1 MSKKTYT
8 EKKALELLSL
18 PCLGFHTYSPDGNE
32 FDCEYQAEC
41 ICEDCICNFGE
52 CHGHIDPRTNHHVSQ
67 KILDKMREIY
77 SLPFRRMKDNP
88 LPPEEFKKYLE
99 DLQYWK
105 YPTPYKG

>member
-18 PCLGFHTYSPDGNE
+18 PCLGYHTYSPDGNE

-52 CHGHIDPRTNHHVSQ
+52 LHGHIDPRTNHHVSQ

-88 LPPEEFKKYLE
+88 LPPEEFRKYLE

-105 YPTPYKG
+105 FPTPYKG